1 MRKLAFFVEGQT
13 ERLFVQA
20 LVKACA
26 KECNVQI
33 ESSRG
38 TLGRKDKRI
47 FMEIEEIEAKKVET
61 SDEYFVLIID
71 SGSDERVVS
80 DIKDRFEYLLR
91 ENFSM
96 IVGLRD
102 VRPISRHEIE
112 KLQAGMES
120 SITSLTGIPIE
131 LYLSIMEVEA
141 WFLAENTHFLRI
153 SAELTEERIRD
164 ELGFFP
170 DDKNAESREV
180 PSADLAAIYQIGG
193 VLYNKSR
200 SVVERVMNSLDFE
213 QIIKV
218 HSTEIRNLGGVVSG
232 VSNFFQT

>member
-1 MRKLAFFVEGQT
+1 MRKLAFFVEGQA
-13 ERLFVQA
+13 EQMFVQA
-20 LVKACA
+20 LVEACA
-26 KECNVQI
+26 EEYNVQI
-33 ESSRG
+33 EWRRG
-38 TLGRKDKRI
+38 NLGRRYKRI
-47 FMEIEEIEAKKVET
+47 FMEMAAKKIGTGE
-61 SDEYFVLIID
+61 DYFVLIID

-131 LYLSIMEVEA
+131 FYLSIMEVEA

-164 ELGFFP
+164 GLGFFP
-170 DDKNAESREV
+170 DDKNAESREA

-193 VLYNKSR
+193 VLYDKSR

-218 HSTEIRNLGGVVSG
+218 HSAEIRNLGGVVSE